1 MLLVCV
7 ANAAS
12 IEDLKIVDKA
22 TTEKTVVEV
31 TTETPKE
38 KKVSESTEVPDVDVA
53 EPRVDVAVDEDVVVD
68 EVEGVGEVID
78 VAEPRKDVEENEEI
92 VQDEAQDRFVDL
104 SVDVSYGL
112 PQLGYV
118 YNGIHLR
125 GPRKGT
131 INNFLKFLNNIT
143 LQLC

>member
-22 TTEKTVVEV
+22 TIEETVVEV
-31 TTETPKE
+31 TTETTPE
-38 KKVSESTEVPDVDVA
+38 ENKVSESTTEVPDVDVA
-53 EPRVDVAVDEDVVVD
+53 EPRVDVAVVEDTAVD
-68 EVEGVGEVID
+68 EVEGVGEVLD
-78 VAEPRKDVEENEEI
+78 VAEPRKDVDIEENEEI

-131 INNFLKFLNNIT
+131 LNNF
-143 LQLC
+143 